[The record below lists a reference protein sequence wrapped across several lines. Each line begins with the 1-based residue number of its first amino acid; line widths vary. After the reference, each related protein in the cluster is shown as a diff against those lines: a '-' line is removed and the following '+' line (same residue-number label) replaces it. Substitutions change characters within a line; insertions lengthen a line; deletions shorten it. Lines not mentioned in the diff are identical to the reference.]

1 MTLSTVFSRHMS
13 ALGPFEPG
21 PHLAVAV
28 SGGSDSLALALLAQ
42 DWARA
47 QGGRVTALS
56 VDHGLRNGSRAEVQQ
71 VGRWLR
77 KRGIAQRILTW
88 EGEKPKQGL
97 MAAARQARYRLLEG
111 WCARKG
117 VLHLLLAHQIEDQAE
132 TLLMR
137 LARGSG
143 ADGLAGMASIV
154 HARQVRLLRPLLG
167 VKRAD
172 LKVYL
177 KGLGQ
182 AWIDDPSNDNQVFER
197 VRLRAGAPVLAD
209 LGLRAEALAASAAK
223 LTAQKRHLDIET
235 VAALAR
241 HAVID
246 SLGFAWV
253 ERALLGESVEIRH
266 RCLARLLA
274 CLNGETY
281 LPAMDQVERL
291 GVAMLADAWR
301 GGTLAGCRL
310 LPRQG
315 RILIVREVAACAP
328 PLRLVSCQSCLWD
341 GRWRLTP
348 ARGRGLFL
356 GALGGSEA
364 QELARQVPRLRESAS
379 VPFPAWASLPAIRDA
394 RGVSAVPG
402 LGYKRNRQGSEPLTE
417 LVFAPRRALTGS
429 NLLLS

>member
-1 MTLSTVFSRHMS
+1 MTLSTVFNRHMS
-13 ALGPFEPG
+13 AMGPFEPG

-42 DWARA
+42 DWAQV

-56 VDHGLRNGSRAEVQQ
+56 VDHGLRNGSRAEALQ

-77 KRGIAQRILTW
+77 KRGIAQCILTW
-88 EGEKPKQGL
+88 EGEKPKHGL
-97 MAAARQARYRLLEG
+97 MAAARQARYRLLED

-172 LKVYL
+172 LKAYL
-177 KGLGQ
+177 RGLGQ

-209 LGLRAEALAASAAK
+209 LGLRAEALVASAAK
-223 LTAQKRHLDIET
+223 LAAQKRHLEAET
-235 VAALAR
+235 AASLAR
-241 HAVID
+241 HVIVD
-246 SLGFAWV
+246 TQGFAWV
-253 ERALLGESVEIRH
+253 ERALLDEPVEIRH
-266 RCLARLLA
+266 RCLARLLT
-274 CLNGETY
+274 CLNGESY

-291 GVAMLADAWR
+291 DLSMTGGTWR

-310 LPRQG
+310 LPRRG
-315 RILIVREVAACAP
+315 RILILREPAACAP
-328 PLRLVSCQSCLWD
+328 PVRLVCGQSCLWD
-341 GRWRLTP
+341 GRWRVTSTK
-348 ARGRGLFL
+348 RRGLFL
-356 GALGGSEA
+356 GALGGPEA
-364 QELARQVPRLRESAS
+364 QELARRIPGLRESAF
-379 VPFPAWASLPAIRDA
+379 VPLPAWPSLPALRDA

-402 LGYKRNRQGSEPLTE
+402 LGYKRSRQGPEPLTE
-417 LVFAPRRALTGS
+417 LSFAPRRSLTGS

>member
-1 MTLSTVFSRHMS
+1 MKLHIDFDRHMS
-13 ALGPFEPG
+13 ALGPFEPR

-28 SGGSDSLALALLAQ
+28 SGGSDSLALALLAH
-42 DWARA
+42 DWAQA

-56 VDHGLRNGSRAEVQQ
+56 VDHGLRDGSRAEALQ

-88 EGEKPKQGL
+88 EGEKPKRGM
-97 MAAARQARYRLLEG
+97 MAAARQARYRLLED

-154 HARQVRLLRPLLG
+154 NARQVRLLRPLLG
-167 VKRAD
+167 TRRAD
-172 LKVYL
+172 LKAYL
-177 KGLGQ
+177 EGLGQ
-182 AWIDDPSNDNQVFER
+182 GWIDDPSNENPIFER
-197 VRLRAGAPVLAD
+197 VRLRASAPVLAD

-223 LTAQKRHLDIET
+223 LSAQKRHLEAET
-235 VAALAR
+235 AASLAR
-241 HAVID
+241 HVIVD

-253 ERALLGESVEIRH
+253 ERAMLDESDEIRH

-291 GVAMLADAWR
+291 GLSMMGGAWR

-310 LPRQG
+310 LPSQG
-315 RILIVREVAACAP
+315 RILIVREAAACAP
-328 PLRLVSCQSCLWD
+328 PLRLVSGQSCLWD
-341 GRWRLTP
+341 GRWRLTQ
-348 ARGRGLFL
+348 ARRRGLFL
-356 GALGGSEA
+356 GALGGPEA
-364 QELARQVPRLRESAS
+364 QELARQAPGLRESVH

-402 LGYKRNRQGSEPLTE
+402 LGYKRSRQGPEPLTE
-417 LVFAPRRALTGS
+417 LIFAPRRSLTGP